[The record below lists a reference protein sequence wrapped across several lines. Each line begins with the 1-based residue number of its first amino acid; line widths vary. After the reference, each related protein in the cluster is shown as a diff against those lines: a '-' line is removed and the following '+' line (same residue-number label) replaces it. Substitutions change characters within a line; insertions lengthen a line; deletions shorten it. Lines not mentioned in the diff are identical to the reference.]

1 MEKEQ
6 MMERI
11 IELEQLNKEMS
22 DQNASLKI
30 ENETFRA
37 TINTH
42 EEKINELKRMNMR
55 YFERLTME
63 SKPVM
68 NEQPPV
74 VSKTEEAPKTWD
86 EFLNEW

>member
-1 MEKEQ
+1 MMEK
-6 MMERI
+6 I

-30 ENETFRA
+30 ENETFKT
-37 TINTH
+37 TIASH
-42 EEKINELKRMNMR
+42 EDKINELKRMNMR

-63 SKPVM
+63 SKPVL
-68 NEQPPV
+68 NEQLPV
-74 VSKTEEAPKTWD
+74 VSKTEEVKQTWE

>member
-1 MEKEQ
+1 

-22 DQNASLKI
+22 DQNVSLKI
-30 ENETFRA
+30 ENETFKS
-37 TINTH
+37 TITSH

-74 VSKTEEAPKTWD
+74 VSKTEEVPKSWD

>member
-1 MEKEQ
+1 

-30 ENETFRA
+30 ENETFKS
-37 TINTH
+37 TITAH
-42 EEKINELKRMNMR
+42 EDKINELKRMNMR

-74 VSKTEEAPKTWD
+74 VSKTEEVHQTWD